1 MTTPIEKFLEK
12 YQNRMPFEYINFKP
26 KEPIDVLWWGIQRI
40 AIIDDINTGEPKE
53 VVQLLVRDI
62 SDGKYKIITTTSF
75 SLLSQLAKIQKKFTG
90 HDEVAHLK
98 ITQFKENTPAGK
110 FKTYY
115 KVNYEIENIPLP
127 ESAKETEKVFLYGE
141 TNGRRKIKN

>member
-26 KEPIDVLWWGIQRI
+26 KEPVEVIWWGVQKI
-40 AIIDDINTGEPKE
+40 AIISDVNTGEPKE
-53 VVQLLVRDI
+53 VVQLLVQDT

-75 SLLSQLAKIQKKFTG
+75 SLLSQLSKIQREMG
-90 HDEVAHLK
+90 GYDEVAHLK
-98 ITQFKENTPAGK
+98 ITQFKESTPVGK

-115 KVNYEIENIPLP
+115 KVSYEISTSYVLEGK
-127 ESAKETEKVFLYGE
+127 KEAEQTFLYGE
-141 TNGRRKIKN
+141 IEEIE